1 MGTPPV
7 AAADQLRPASA
18 PSRARIRPEMTA
30 ALKDSASVGLG
41 LVPMGL
47 AFGMLVTHSG
57 LPWWSAPMYSAVMY
71 TGTLE
76 FLLVPM
82 VLAITPLVTVG
93 LTTLLV
99 NGRHAFYA
107 LSFPLHRVN
116 GRLARLY
123 SSFALSDEAY
133 AMTTGGQ
140 ARTWSSARIVSFQA
154 FNHAYCVAGS
164 LTGALVGSL
173 IPPRITG
180 LDFAMTALL
189 VVLALDGIRDRRDD
203 LPTPLLALLAALIA
217 RLITPGQMLLTAF
230 CLFTAALLARHFT
243 TRRGPAD
250 A

>member
-1 MGTPPV
+1 MAIPPV
-7 AAADQLRPASA
+7 AVADQLRPARA
-18 PSRARIRPEMTA
+18 PQRLRSEMLA
-30 ALKDSASVGLG
+30 GLRDSASVGLG

-82 VLAITPLVTVG
+82 LLAVTPLVTVG

-116 GRLARLY
+116 GRWAKLY

-140 ARTWSSARIVSFQA
+140 ARNWSSARIVSFQA
-154 FNHAYCVAGS
+154 FNHLYCVAGS

-189 VVLALDGIRDRRDD
+189 VVLALDAIRDRRDD
-203 LPTPLLALLAALIA
+203 LPTPLMALLAALIA
-217 RLITPGQMLLTAF
+217 RLLVPGQMLLTAF

-243 TRRGPAD
+243 IRTRPAD

>member
-1 MGTPPV
+1 MGTHPV
-7 AAADQLRPASA
+7 GVADPLRPARA
-18 PSRARIRPEMTA
+18 PRRPRSEALA

-47 AFGMLVTHSG
+47 AFGMLATHSG
-57 LPWWSAPMYSAVMY
+57 LPWWTAPLFSAVMY

-76 FLLVPM
+76 FLLIPM
-82 VLAITPLVTVG
+82 VIASAPLLSVA

-123 SSFALSDEAY
+123 STFALSDEAY

-140 ARTWSSARIVSFQA
+140 AGTWSSRRMVSFQA
-154 FNHAYCVAGS
+154 FNHLYCVI
-164 LTGALVGSL
+164 GALAGCLLGSL

-189 VVLALDGIRDRRDD
+189 VVLALDAIRDRRHD
-203 LPTPLLALLAALIA
+203 LPTPALALLAALIA
-217 RLITPGQMLLTAF
+217 RLLAPQQMLLCAF
-230 CLFTAALLARHFT
+230 CLFTGGLLLRHFT
-243 TRRGPAD
+243 RTRTSHA
-250 A
+250 

>member
-1 MGTPPV
+1 MAIPPAAV
-7 AAADQLRPASA
+7 ADPVRPARTPLRLRSDLL
-18 PSRARIRPEMTA
+18 A

-82 VLAITPLVTVG
+82 LLAVTPLLTVA

-107 LSFPLHRVN
+107 LSFPLHRVR
-116 GRLARLY
+116 GRWARLY
-123 SSFALSDEAY
+123 STFALSDEAY

-140 ARTWSSARIVSFQA
+140 ARTWSSARMVAFQA
-154 FNHAYCVAGS
+154 FNHGYCVAGS

-173 IPPRITG
+173 IPPRVTG

-189 VVLALDGIRDRRDD
+189 VVLSLDAIRDRRHD
-203 LPTPLLALLAALIA
+203 LPTPLLAALAALVA
-217 RLITPGQMLLTAF
+217 RLITPGQILLTAF

-243 TRRGPAD
+243 ARREPAH